1 MPTIGELIINL
12 NANTASFVTE
22 LDRVKNLSFDTAK
35 QVERSFSIIGTAA
48 LGMISVAAAAF
59 AVGIDKTAEWEVKIL
74 HLAESAGT
82 TTETM
87 SGLSFAAK
95 MMGLDIDT
103 VAKAME
109 RFDKQLLQAQL
120 GNAKS
125 AQNMSMLGID
135 PKLIKTSDDALM
147 LLADHFAKLPDGA
160 VKSGE
165 AMMAF
170 GKAGAAMI
178 PLLNLG
184 RQGIQDFMDQAK
196 AMGVV
201 ISKEQAEAAEI
212 FEQNIT
218 RMKESLHGLWVEI
231 TNATLPAMNDLA
243 AKFQDTSK
251 QKGFWHAVGE
261 GTAALAGGTGSL
273 IAYTAQGSILIA
285 LQEKMRPKIE
295 AITAAAAENT
305 RAFDALKKSTES
317 IITSLRTQIA
327 TFGQSAMAVQE
338 YKIRTDA
345 AKIGQQAWAEAEIA
359 LYEKLQKKLT
369 LTQQLALI
377 ENETK
382 AAKKITD
389 NAELL
394 KIRQDELAALRSEL
408 DVMTRLS
415 ALPPSALLGPQ
426 GANERFTASISEQI
440 DALKYAEATFG
451 MTSDQIA
458 IFNLRQLDGSVAAAA
473 MIPALEAEQ
482 AKMQALRDA
491 ADAMQRS
498 ARANAA
504 AWREFGQ
511 VAERSLNDLIFS
523 GKKFSDVLR
532 DIAKSLG
539 EMFLK
544 WALFGPGGSGGLFGS
559 LFNSIFGGLFG
570 GGIPSLDLGGLGD
583 LGMVS
588 PLPSFAGGGSVSAGV
603 PVMVGENGP
612 EVFMP
617 STAGAIIPNGGGA
630 GPQVNIVNNIDA
642 RGSSITEEQFR
653 RSLAASESRAVQ
665 RALLTSREA
674 QLRSA

>member
-511 VAERSLNDLIFS
+511 VAERSLNDLIFT
-523 GKKFSDVLR
+523 GKKFSDWLR

-570 GGIPSLDLGGLGD
+570 GGMAGGIPDAGIMASDAGIIFPG
-583 LGMVS
+583 
-588 PLPSFAGGGSVSAGV
+588 FAGGGSVSAGV

-617 STAGAIIPNGGGA
+617 STAGAIIPNGG
-630 GPQVNIVNNIDA
+630 
-642 RGSSITEEQFR
+642 
-653 RSLAASESRAVQ
+653 
-665 RALLTSREA
+665 
-674 QLRSA
+674 